1 LTQREAIRAF
11 EEAAGRAFQ
20 VQEIPEQALE
30 AQWQGATDPM
40 QRTYAALML
49 ACARGHEVPAA
60 DVLEK
65 FPIKMTTVREFA
77 ERTASSGRQ

>member
-1 LTQREAIRAF
+1 
-11 EEAAGRAFQ
+11 
-20 VQEIPEQALE
+20 
-30 AQWQGATDPM
+30 M

-60 DVLEK
+60 DVLEN

-77 ERTASSGRQ
+77 ERTASGGRQ